1 MIKILLA
8 DDHEIVR
15 NILLHLIGKAVD
27 MQVVATAADGQEA
40 VSKAV
45 VHDPHVAVLDISMPV
60 MDGIEATRQINAR
73 CPETRVLIFS
83 TYNTP
88 VYIRQSVEAGA
99 SGYVVKDEVGS
110 ELVTAI
116 YAVHRGKRY
125 FSHQVSELAKLYI
138 E

>member
-1 MIKILLA
+1 MIRVLLA
-8 DDHEIVR
+8 DDHEIMR
-15 NILLHLIGKAVD
+15 DILRLLIGKVVD
-27 MQVVATAADGQEA
+27 MQVVATASDGQEA

-73 CPETRVLIFS
+73 CPETRVLVVS
-83 TYNTP
+83 TYQTP
-88 VYIRQSVEAGA
+88 VYIRRSVEAGA
-99 SGYVVKDEVGS
+99 SGYVLKDEVNS

-116 YAVHRGKRY
+116 YAVYRGNRY
-125 FSHQVSELAKLYI
+125 FSHQVSDLAKLYI